1 MRDFYDQFF
10 EVYDTISEL
19 YYAIKYNDEFRK
31 KEIEL
36 KLKNLTNN
44 TFFEWKVRSIKIDL
58 FDDWMNYEADTS
70 ISTDCIIRLFSFMN
84 MAKKDIAAAKEQY
97 DEHIAEKV
105 REELKKS

>member
-10 EVYDTISEL
+10 EVYDTVSEL
-19 YYAIKYNDEFRK
+19 YYVIKYNDEFRK

-44 TFFEWKVRSIKIDL
+44 TFFEWKAGSIKIDL
-58 FDDWMNYEADTS
+58 FDDWMNYEADIS

-84 MAKKDIAAAKEQY
+84 MAKKDIAAVKEQY
-97 DEHIAEKV
+97 DKRIAAKV
-105 REELKKS
+105 QKELE